1 MGCLPS
7 KSRVRALIT
16 RAGDAEDERRR
27 SQYAFD
33 LQEADLSD
41 NDYLSTKPK
50 SSVTITVR
58 QVGPSVAQKCLDEIL
73 PAADDQ
79 TAKRGKPI
87 GPVGWGIW
95 KTKKERQ
102 TFIRQY
108 TAASHPAH
116 LPQQSFTYL
125 LRIMLTLYA
134 QAPCLSFSPA
144 MVIGLYQIVGSSYS
158 SRAAVWM

>member
-1 MGCLPS
+1 MQSRTRTVLFLALRLQWTAALIIHDGDMGCLPS
-7 KSRVRALIT
+7 KSRVRALVT
-16 RAGDAEDERRR
+16 RARETEDERRR
-27 SQYAFD
+27 TQYAFD
-33 LQEADLSD
+33 LEEADLSD

-58 QVGPSVAQKCLDEIL
+58 QAGPSVAQKCLDEIL

-102 TFIRQY
+102 TFIR
-108 TAASHPAH
+108 
-116 LPQQSFTYL
+116 
-125 LRIMLTLYA
+125 
-134 QAPCLSFSPA
+134 
-144 MVIGLYQIVGSSYS
+144 
-158 SRAAVWM
+158 